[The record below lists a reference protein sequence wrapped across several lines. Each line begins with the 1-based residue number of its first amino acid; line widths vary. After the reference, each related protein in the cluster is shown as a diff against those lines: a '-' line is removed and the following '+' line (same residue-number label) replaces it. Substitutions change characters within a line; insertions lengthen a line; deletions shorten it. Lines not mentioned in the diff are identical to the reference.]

1 MPAQQVSLSSGK
13 NAGEKSTGKTKRN
26 VPQGRK
32 QAFAPESIAKIKM
45 HLVEQNDQRGLA
57 LLLASLDTSLRSID
71 LLSLRASDVCDHNIQ
86 VVHRFSITQRKT
98 HHAYR
103 LSSGAL
109 VGIMSSNKGLS
120 HDPHTR
126 RSLA

>member
-1 MPAQQVSLSSGK
+1 MRLISLCCVL
-13 NAGEKSTGKTKRN
+13 T
-26 VPQGRK
+26 
-32 QAFAPESIAKIKM
+32 
-45 HLVEQNDQRGLA
+45 LA
-57 LLLASLDTSLRSID
+57 
-71 LLSLRASDVCDHNIQ
+71 V
-86 VVHRFSITQRKT
+86 
-98 HHAYR
+98 HAYR

>member
-1 MPAQQVSLSSGK
+1 MSRPPFPPFTAETAARKARMAEDAWNTRDPARVAL
-13 NAGEKSTGKTKRN
+13 AY
-26 VPQGRK
+26 
-32 QAFAPESIAKIKM
+32 AP
-45 HLVEQNDQRGLA
+45 
-57 LLLASLDTSLRSID
+57 DT
-71 LLSLRASDVCDHNIQ
+71 
-86 VVHRFSITQRKT
+86 
-98 HHAYR
+98 HAYR